1 MTNNKTNYLII
12 GNGISGLAAANE
24 IRKNDEEASIT
35 MVSNESCHTYYRVK
49 LTEYICQDFK
59 EEDLL
64 VNKEEWYEE
73 RNINVILNKI
83 VEEVDFDNN
92 LVKLDDG
99 TVIEYNKLL
108 LATGSR
114 PFIPPIAGKFKRGI
128 FALRT
133 IRDLKDIQEY
143 VINCKNITVIGGG
156 LLGIEAAWSI
166 KKLDKEVN
174 IIEHAPYLL
183 SKQLDEELSKKVLKK
198 LENLGFNI
206 YLDCAAEEIL
216 GENKAAGI
224 KLSDGKILKTDGVL
238 VSSGIRSNLDLVRDT
253 KIDYNKG
260 IIVDKYLK
268 TNLPN
273 VYAAGDVVEV
283 DGMVLGLWT
292 AGNEQGKIV
301 GTNMTGGSEEYTS
314 PEPYTRLEIGT
325 LKLFS
330 AGDVK
335 EYDKVYEYK
344 EGKDIHH
351 KIFTKQDKITGGIL
365 FGDIKEMFKLRKAIL
380 EKTHVSDYLKETDI
394 NFK

>member
-1 MTNNKTNYLII
+1 
-12 GNGISGLAAANE
+12 AANE

-143 VINCKNITVIGGG
+143 VINCKNI
-156 LLGIEAAWSI
+156 
-166 KKLDKEVN
+166 
-174 IIEHAPYLL
+174 
-183 SKQLDEELSKKVLKK
+183 
-198 LENLGFNI
+198 
-206 YLDCAAEEIL
+206 
-216 GENKAAGI
+216 
-224 KLSDGKILKTDGVL
+224 
-238 VSSGIRSNLDLVRDT
+238 
-253 KIDYNKG
+253 
-260 IIVDKYLK
+260 
-268 TNLPN
+268 
-273 VYAAGDVVEV
+273 
-283 DGMVLGLWT
+283 
-292 AGNEQGKIV
+292 
-301 GTNMTGGSEEYTS
+301 
-314 PEPYTRLEIGT
+314 
-325 LKLFS
+325 
-330 AGDVK
+330 
-335 EYDKVYEYK
+335 
-344 EGKDIHH
+344 
-351 KIFTKQDKITGGIL
+351 
-365 FGDIKEMFKLRKAIL
+365 
-380 EKTHVSDYLKETDI
+380 
-394 NFK
+394 

>member
-1 MTNNKTNYLII
+1 MIKNTNYLII

-24 IRKNDEEASIT
+24 IRKNDEEAIIT

-49 LTEYICQDFK
+49 LTEYICKDFK
-59 EEDLL
+59 KEDLL
-64 VNKEEWYEE
+64 VNKEEWYED
-73 RNINVILNKI
+73 RNIEVILNKI
-83 VEEVDFDNN
+83 VEEINFENN

-99 TVIEYNKLL
+99 TIIEYNKLL

-114 PFIPPIAGKFKRGI
+114 PFIPPIAGKYKRGI

-133 IRDLKDIQEY
+133 IRDLKDVQEY
-143 VINCKNITVIGGG
+143 LSKCKNITVIGGG

-166 KKLDKEVN
+166 KKLNKKVN
-174 IIEHAPYLL
+174 IVEHSPYLL
-183 SKQLDEELSKKVLKK
+183 SKQLDEELSEKLLRY
-198 LENLGFNI
+198 LENTGFNV

-216 GENKAAGI
+216 GENKATGI
-224 KLSDGKILKTDGVL
+224 KLSDGKIFDTDGVL
-238 VSSGIRSNLDLVRDT
+238 FSSGIRPNLDLVWDT
-253 KIDYNKG
+253 KLHCNKG
-260 IIVDKYLK
+260 ILVDKYLR

-292 AGNEQGKIV
+292 VGNEQGKIA
-301 GTNMTGGSEEYTS
+301 GTNMAGGNKEYTS
-314 PEPYTRLEIGT
+314 PKPYTKLEIGD

-330 AGDVK
+330 AGNVK

-351 KIFTKQDKITGGIL
+351 KIFTNKDRITGGIL
-365 FGDIKEMFKLRKAIL
+365 FGDIKEMFKLLKAIL
-380 EKTHVSDYLKETDI
+380 DKTYIYDYLKETDI
-394 NFK
+394 SFK

>member
-1 MTNNKTNYLII
+1 MIKNTNYLII

-24 IRKNDEEASIT
+24 IRKNDEEAIIT

-49 LTEYICQDFK
+49 LTEYICKDFK

-64 VNKEEWYEE
+64 VNKEEWYED
-73 RNINVILNKI
+73 RNIEVILNKI
-83 VEEVDFDNN
+83 VEEINFENN

-99 TVIEYNKLL
+99 TIIEYNKLL

-114 PFIPPIAGKFKRGI
+114 PFIPPIAGKYKRGI

-133 IRDLKDIQEY
+133 IRDLKDVQEY
-143 VINCKNITVIGGG
+143 LSKCKNITVIGGG

-166 KKLDKEVN
+166 KKLNKKVN
-174 IIEHAPYLL
+174 IVEHSPYLL
-183 SKQLDEELSKKVLKK
+183 SKQLDEELSEKLLRY
-198 LENLGFNI
+198 LENTGFNV

-216 GENKAAGI
+216 GENKATGI
-224 KLSDGKILKTDGVL
+224 KLSDGKIFDTDGVL
-238 VSSGIRSNLDLVRDT
+238 FSSGIRPNLDLVWDT
-253 KIDYNKG
+253 KLHCNKG
-260 IIVDKYLK
+260 ILVDKYLR

-292 AGNEQGKIV
+292 VGNEQGKIA
-301 GTNMTGGSEEYTS
+301 GTNMAGGNKEYTS
-314 PEPYTRLEIGT
+314 PKPYTKLEIGD

-330 AGDVK
+330 AGNVK

-351 KIFTKQDKITGGIL
+351 KIFTNKDRITGGIL
-365 FGDIKEMFKLRKAIL
+365 FGDIKEMFKLLKAIL
-380 EKTHVSDYLKETDI
+380 DKTYIYDYLKETDI
-394 NFK
+394 SFK